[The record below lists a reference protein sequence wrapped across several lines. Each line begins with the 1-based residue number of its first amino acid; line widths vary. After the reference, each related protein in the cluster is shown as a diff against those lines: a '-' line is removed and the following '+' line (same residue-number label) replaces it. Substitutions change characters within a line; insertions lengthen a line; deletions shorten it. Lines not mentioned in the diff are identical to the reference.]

1 MRSIKK
7 DILAAITFLVTGL
20 VFAVAQID
28 EAGAPLMGQDV
39 DCVMTETVLV
49 DDVLRKTPTLETVSR
64 DS

>member
-1 MRSIKK
+1 VKSVKR

-20 VFAVAQID
+20 VFAVAQMGD
-28 EAGAPLMGQDV
+28 GAAPLLSQDG

-49 DDVLRKTPTLETVSR
+49 DDVLRKTPTLEPVSR